1 MLRAIA
7 CKHERL
13 TPIAD
18 MASIGEAVADRENT
32 VWVDIAGPTPDEWA
46 CLRDE
51 FAFHPLSL
59 EDVERR
65 HQRPKIDVFPD
76 YYFMVVYALRF
87 GGATAAVAEAAGG
100 PARGD
105 DGGLAARP
113 MDVGRAAGNG
123 FDAPRVLDIRE
134 LAIFL
139 GANYMVTLHVAPI
152 DAIDGVWDHW
162 QRRTD
167 VIGSDVGALLH
178 VLLDHLIDDYFPVID
193 AVADRVEDLEES
205 IFDRF
210 DPAALGEIFALKKD
224 LLALRRIVAPERDV
238 LNVLLRRDPPIL
250 SSATVVFFQD
260 VYDHALRVLDSIDT
274 YRDLLSSAL
283 DAYLSVQSNNLN
295 EIMRRLTVISTVFL
309 PLTFLTGFFGM
320 NFTTLPFA
328 NPALLGLGLALMV
341 AIPAGMVLYFRWRG
355 WS

>member
-1 MLRAIA
+1 MLRAMA
-7 CKHERL
+7 CKDDRV
-13 TPIAD
+13 TRIDDVARVSDAIAD
-18 MASIGEAVADRENT
+18 RRTT
-32 VWVDIAGPTPDEWA
+32 VWVDLAAPTPAEWR

-51 FAFHPLSL
+51 FAFHPLSI

-65 HQRPKIDVFPD
+65 HQRPKIDIYPG

-87 GGATAAVAEAAGG
+87 AAPSGA
-100 PARGD
+100 
-105 DGGLAARP
+105 
-113 MDVGRAAGNG
+113 
-123 FDAPRVLDIRE
+123 DAPRLEIRE

-139 GANYMVTLHVAPI
+139 GPNFMVTVHVEPI
-152 DAIDGVWDHW
+152 DELDGVWEHW

-178 VLLDHLIDDYFPVID
+178 VLLDHVIDDYFPIID
-193 AVADRVEDLEES
+193 ALAERVEDLEEA

-210 DPAALGEIFALKKD
+210 DPEALGEIFALKKD

-250 SSATVVFFQD
+250 SSDAVVFFQD
-260 VYDHALRVLDSIDT
+260 VYDHTLRVLDSIDT

-328 NPALLGLGLALMV
+328 SPALLWLSLASMV
-341 AIPAGMVLYFRWRG
+341 VIPAGMVLYFRWRG

>member
-7 CKHERL
+7 CKHDRV
-13 TPIAD
+13 TPIED
-18 MASIGEAVADRENT
+18 LSSISQAVADRDST
-32 VWVDIAGPTPDEWA
+32 VWVDIADPTPDEWV

-87 GGATAAVAEAAGG
+87 GEASADLAAERGAAGAG
-100 PARGD
+100 PD
-105 DGGLAARP
+105 DAGVPRP
-113 MDVGRAAGNG
+113 LDIGRAEGGG
-123 FDAPRVLDIRE
+123 FGVPPVLEVRE

-152 DAIDGVWDHW
+152 NEIDEVWDHW
-162 QRRTD
+162 QRRMD

-178 VLLDHLIDDYFPVID
+178 VLLDHLIDGYFPVID

-250 SSATVVFFQD
+250 SAGTVVFFQD
-260 VYDHALRVLDSIDT
+260 VYDHTLRVLDSIDT

-328 NPALLGLGLALMV
+328 SPALLWLSLASMV
-341 AIPAGMVLYFRWRG
+341 AIPAGMLLYFRGRG